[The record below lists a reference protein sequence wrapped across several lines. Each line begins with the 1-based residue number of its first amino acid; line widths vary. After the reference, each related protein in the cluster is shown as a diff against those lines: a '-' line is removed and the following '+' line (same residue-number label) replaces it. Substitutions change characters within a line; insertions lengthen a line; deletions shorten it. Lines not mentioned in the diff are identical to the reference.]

1 MADEKELINP
11 SDIIFDD
18 EDSMPV
24 PETATYSE
32 QQAAAPQDDMQNK
45 ILKPTY
51 KFLKLFEDCMGQL
64 PYNTILTNA
73 KDEKIK
79 LTSLFQFIEA
89 KQNGMTV
96 KDMNA
101 IIAFIA
107 PVEYKI
113 VQPLMS
119 IIDDNVK
126 QRELWTIDA

>member
-11 SDIIFDD
+11 SVIIFDE

-32 QQAAAPQDDMQNK
+32 QQTAAPQNDMQNK

-96 KDMNA
+96 GDMNA

-113 VQPLMS
+113 VHPLMS
-119 IIDDNVK
+119 IIDDNIK